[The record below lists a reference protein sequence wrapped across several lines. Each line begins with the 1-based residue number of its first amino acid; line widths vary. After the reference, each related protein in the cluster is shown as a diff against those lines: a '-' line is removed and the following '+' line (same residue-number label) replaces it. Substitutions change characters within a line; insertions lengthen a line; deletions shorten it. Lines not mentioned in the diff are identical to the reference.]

1 MHSKLMR
8 RHIVRSSLRAGV
20 RRASLILGTS
30 KKLSPA
36 ESTYLTAFVKAAG
49 QMISQMAKDKERL
62 DFALSDFLRS
72 PTTAR
77 NLAERAHVATI
88 YELALCDLPTLR
100 PALHGTRVHMK
111 DILVAMRYMSQ
122 PPRKRTRKK

>member
-1 MHSKLMR
+1 
-8 RHIVRSSLRAGV
+8 
-20 RRASLILGTS
+20 LGTS

-36 ESTYLTAFVKAAG
+36 ESTYLTTFVEVAG
-49 QMISQMAKDKERL
+49 QMISLMAKDKERL

-72 PTTAR
+72 ATTVG

-100 PALHGTRVHMK
+100 PALRGTRVHMK
-111 DILVAMRYMSQ
+111 DVLVSMRYMPQ